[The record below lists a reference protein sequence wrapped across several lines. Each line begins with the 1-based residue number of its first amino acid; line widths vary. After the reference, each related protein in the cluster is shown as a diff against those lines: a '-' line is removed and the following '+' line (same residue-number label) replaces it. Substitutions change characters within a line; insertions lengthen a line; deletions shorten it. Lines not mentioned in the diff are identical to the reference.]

1 MGSYDGPHVPLPD
14 ALVERTE
21 ETAPAA
27 GDPANRARRLVL
39 VPQHDGPGGDPP
51 GLPDAVPR
59 PEPILPAAVAVVD
72 APSALAGFLLVM
84 SLPGH
89 HCRNSQTA
97 DGGWRVSVEL
107 RDGDSLSALAEV
119 VERWLRRERI
129 TATEIRVGEDVL
141 RLSSANPRSEARPRR
156 RGRR

>member
-1 MGSYDGPHVPLPD
+1 MGSYSGPHVPLPD
-14 ALVERTE
+14 ALIESTD

-27 GDPANRARRLVL
+27 GDPASRAPRLVL

-51 GLPDAVPR
+51 GVQKEVRR
-59 PEPILPAAVAVVD
+59 PEPLLPAAVAVVD

-89 HCRNSQTA
+89 HCRNSQGA
-97 DGGWRVSVEL
+97 DGRWRVSVEL
-107 RDGDSLSALAEV
+107 RSDDSLSALVEV

-129 TATEIRVGEDVL
+129 TATDLRVGDDVR
-141 RLSSANPRSEARPRR
+141 RLTGADPRSGSRPSG